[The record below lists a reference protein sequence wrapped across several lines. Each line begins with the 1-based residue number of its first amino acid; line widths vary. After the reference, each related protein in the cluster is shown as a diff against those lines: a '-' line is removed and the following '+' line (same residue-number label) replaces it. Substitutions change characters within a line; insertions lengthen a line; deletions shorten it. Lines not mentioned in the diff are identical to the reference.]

1 MARVKRNLPDIE
13 TDSSSLQRKLILL
26 LMWPALAENLL
37 STLVSIADTVMVS
50 ELGTLAVNGVGLVTQ
65 PRFIVLSAFM
75 ALGVGTTSLVAR
87 AKGEGNPEKAN
98 RILWQSLLM
107 AMVIVAVLSV
117 ILFFGNEALIRM
129 IAGANISEETIQMGV
144 EYFRIQ
150 IYGFPVLCL
159 TFIMNAA
166 LRGAG
171 NTKAAFYSN
180 AASNIVNICLNY
192 CLITGKLGF
201 PAMGVTGASLA
212 TVIGQCVAFGFCLFL
227 LVRGKQFVSI
237 RPKDLTFRF
246 DKKVCSSIA
255 RIGLPALLEQVI
267 MRAGMLLFTVI
278 VTSLGDTS
286 YSTHIIAMNIQSLSF
301 TTGMS
306 FGTAATTLTG
316 QCLGRKNPT
325 LAQSYV
331 RLTQQ
336 MGYMVSFVVSALLF
350 FFGGAAATMYTDDP
364 IIIAMAASVLQIV
377 ALSNPL
383 SNARFVYNSALRG
396 AGDSKYTA
404 RITFVGILL
413 TRPLVA
419 ILTVYVFHL
428 DLTGVWL
435 ALVSDAL
442 VCYFLARR
450 RWFTGKWALIEV

>member
-1 MARVKRNLPDIE
+1 MARTKRNLPDIE
-13 TDSSSLQRKLILL
+13 TSSLSTQRKLILL

-75 ALGVGTTSLVAR
+75 ALGIGTTSLVAR

-107 AMVIVAVLSV
+107 SLVIVIGLSIV
-117 ILFFGNEALIRM
+117 LFFGNEALIRL
-129 IAGANISEETIQMGV
+129 IAGPNIAEETIQMGV
-144 EYFRIQ
+144 DYFRIQ
-150 IYGFPVLCL
+150 IYGFPVLGL
-159 TFIMNAA
+159 TYIVNAA

-201 PAMGVTGASLA
+201 PALGVEGASIA
-212 TVIGQCVAFGFCLFL
+212 TVIGQIVAFCFCMFL
-227 LVRGKQFVSI
+227 VIQGKQFVSI
-237 RPKDLTFRF
+237 RKKDVTLRF
-246 DKKVCSSIA
+246 DKKVCGSIA
-255 RIGLPALLEQVI
+255 RIGMPALLEQVI
-267 MRAGMLLFTVI
+267 LRAGMLLFTII

-316 QCLGRKNPT
+316 QCLGRKKPE
-325 LAQSYV
+325 LAKVYV

-336 MGYMVSFVVSALLF
+336 MGYIVSFVVSGLLF
-350 FFGGAAATMYTDDP
+350 FFGGAAASMYTDDP
-364 IIIAMAASVLQIV
+364 IIIALAASVLQIV

-404 RITFVGILL
+404 RITFIGILL
-413 TRPLVA
+413 TRPLIAV
-419 ILTVYVFHL
+419 LTVYVFHL

-442 VCYFLARR
+442 VCYILARK
-450 RWFTGKWALIEV
+450 RWFTDKWALIEV

>member
-1 MARVKRNLPDIE
+1 
-13 TDSSSLQRKLILL
+13 
-26 LMWPALAENLL
+26 
-37 STLVSIADTVMVS
+37 
-50 ELGTLAVNGVGLVTQ
+50 
-65 PRFIVLSAFM
+65 
-75 ALGVGTTSLVAR
+75 
-87 AKGEGNPEKAN
+87 
-98 RILWQSLLM
+98 
-107 AMVIVAVLSV
+107 
-117 ILFFGNEALIRM
+117 
-129 IAGANISEETIQMGV
+129 MGV
-144 EYFRIQ
+144 DYFRIQ

-159 TFIMNAA
+159 TFIINAA

-180 AASNIVNICLNY
+180 AASNIVNVILNY
-192 CLITGKLGF
+192 CLITGQLGF
-201 PAMGVTGASLA
+201 PALGVEGASIA
-212 TVIGQCVAFGFCLFL
+212 TVVGQCVAFVFCLTL
-227 LVRGKQFVSI
+227 ITRGKQYVCL
-237 RPKDLTFRF
+237 RPRNLQLRF
-246 DKKVCSSIA
+246 DKKICKSIA
-255 RIGLPALLEQVI
+255 RIGLPAMLEQVI

-286 YSTHIIAMNIQSLSF
+286 YSTHIIAMNIQQLSF

-316 QCLGRKNPT
+316 QCLGRRKPE
-325 LAQSYV
+325 LAKAYV
-331 RLTQQ
+331 RETQR
-336 MGYMVSFVVSALLF
+336 MGYLVSFVVAAILF
-350 FFGGAAATMYTDDP
+350 FFGGAAARMYTDDP
-364 IIIAMAASVLQIV
+364 IIIAMAGGVLQIV

-442 VCYFLARR
+442 VCYFLARH
-450 RWFTGKWALIEV
+450 RWFTDKWAAIKV

>member
-1 MARVKRNLPDIE
+1 MASTKRNMPDIE
-13 TDSSSLQRKLILL
+13 CSSASEQRKLILL

-37 STLVSIADTVMVS
+37 STFVSIADTVMVS
-50 ELGTLAVNGVGLVTQ
+50 ALGTLAVNGVGLVTQ

-87 AKGEGNPEKAN
+87 AKGEGDPEKAN

-107 AMVIVAVLSV
+107 AMVMVLALSV
-117 ILFFGNEALIRM
+117 LLFFFNEPLIRM
-129 IAGANISEETIQMGV
+129 IAGGNISEETIKMGV
-144 EYFRIQ
+144 DYFRIQ

-159 TFIMNAA
+159 TFIINAA

-180 AASNIVNICLNY
+180 AASNIVNVILNY
-192 CLITGKLGF
+192 CLITGQLGF
-201 PAMGVTGASLA
+201 PALGVEGASIA
-212 TVIGQCVAFGFCLFL
+212 TVVGQCVAFVFCLTL
-227 LVRGKQFVSI
+227 ITRGKQYVCL
-237 RPKDLTFRF
+237 RPRNLELRF
-246 DKKVCSSIA
+246 DKRICQSIA
-255 RIGLPALLEQVI
+255 RIGLPAMLEQVI
-267 MRAGMLLFTVI
+267 LRAGMLLFTVI

-286 YSTHIIAMNIQSLSF
+286 YSTHIIAMNIQQLSF

-316 QCLGRKNPT
+316 QCLGRRKPE
-325 LAQSYV
+325 LAKAYV
-331 RLTQQ
+331 RETQR
-336 MGYMVSFVVSALLF
+336 MGYLVSFVVAAVLF
-350 FFGGAAATMYTDDP
+350 FFGSAAARMYTDDP
-364 IIIAMAASVLQIV
+364 IIIAMAGGVLQIV

-442 VCYFLARR
+442 VCYFLARH
-450 RWFTGKWALIEV
+450 RWFTDKWAAIKV